1 MIENGTEKA
10 ASFVILFLE
19 GKNKIKKPYLGP
31 PRESGLLN

>member
-19 GKNKIKKPYLGP
+19 GGNKIKIPILDLQGKAVC
-31 PRESGLLN
+31 

>member
-19 GKNKIKKPYLGP
+19 GENKIKNPILDLQGKAVC
-31 PRESGLLN
+31 